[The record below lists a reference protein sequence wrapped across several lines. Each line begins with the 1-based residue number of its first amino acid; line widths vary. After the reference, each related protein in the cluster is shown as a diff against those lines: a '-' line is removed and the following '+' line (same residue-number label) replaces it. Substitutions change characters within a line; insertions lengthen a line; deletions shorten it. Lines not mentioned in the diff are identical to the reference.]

1 MPQLQRPLTLATA
14 LAVLLLAVNPA
25 LARRAPAPDR
35 AARLTHAFLT
45 KRAPQIV
52 ERMALAASNRAS
64 HIERQIGWANKLGG
78 RDQMARGLT
87 KYRDRTLREVDAAP
101 ARKAQLQRMAKI
113 VAASPRA
120 QKALASVL
128 TSRSV
133 PQSLLTRVL
142 SNPHLEPVA
151 NDFLP
156 RLPRGAKLSGVEH
169 ALYRMGQAGTPANL
183 RGARFEVEVAPKL
196 PRIAAVSTDVL
207 GNECDAVL
215 APGKNGRRTLVAIHT
230 VSEASPE
237 KMRSKLHRTISGEL
251 HELKVRTDGTRDPL
265 TGKRFDALM
274 LVGVPPG
281 TRAPRTDWKALEQQL
296 GTNLTVVFANIK
308 TNRLRTIYA
317 GSAPR

>member
-1 MPQLQRPLTLATA
+1 MPKLHRPLALATA
-14 LAVLLLAVNPA
+14 LAVLSLWAGPS
-25 LARRAPAPDR
+25 LARRAPSPDR

-52 ERMALAASNRAS
+52 DRMALSASDRAS
-64 HIERQIGWANKLGG
+64 HIERQIGWATKLG
-78 RDQMARGLT
+78 DMNQARSLT
-87 KYRDRTLREVDAAP
+87 KYRDRTLREVNAAP
-101 ARKAQLQRMAKI
+101 PRKAQLQRMAKI
-113 VAASPRA
+113 VAASPKA

-128 TSRSV
+128 ENRAVS
-133 PQSLLTRVL
+133 QSLLTRVL

-156 RLPRGAKLSGVEH
+156 RLPRGAKLSGVHH

-230 VSEASPE
+230 VSEATPE

-281 TRAPRTDWKALEQQL
+281 TRAPKTDWKAMEQQL
-296 GTNLTVVFANIK
+296 GTNLTVVFANIE
-308 TNRLRTIYA
+308 TNRLRTVYA

>member
-1 MPQLQRPLTLATA
+1 MPKLHRPLALATV
-14 LAVLLLAVNPA
+14 LAVLSLWAGPS
-25 LARRAPAPDR
+25 LARRAPAASR

-52 ERMALAASNRAS
+52 DRMALSASNRAS
-64 HIERQIGWANKLGG
+64 RIERQIGWASKLGVMDP
-78 RDQMARGLT
+78 RSLA

-113 VAASPRA
+113 IAASPRA

-128 TSRSV
+128 EDRTVS
-133 PQSLLTRVL
+133 QSLLTRVL
-142 SNPHLEPVA
+142 SNPHLEPVV

-156 RLPRGAKLSGVEH
+156 RLPRGATLSGVEH

-237 KMRSKLHRTISGEL
+237 KMRDKLHRTISGEL

-281 TRAPRTDWKALEQQL
+281 TRTPMTDWKAMEQQL

-308 TNRLRTIYA
+308 TNRLRTVYA